1 MYIKDTKHFSTLWR
15 VATGPNGFGMG
26 IETYFAVGCGGP
38 VIRGTA
44 APSIA
49 EVIEQF
55 RQDTSPLDL
64 SFAVHSK
71 TKYCAH
77 SPSKGKRGQMASVDG
92 ETVPHPAAE

>member
-1 MYIKDTKHFSTLWR
+1 
-15 VATGPNGFGMG
+15 MG

-44 APSIA
+44 TPSIV

-77 SPSKGKRGQMASVDG
+77 SPSKGKRGQIASVDG